1 MVLEEARAKLGQD
14 RGAGAATA
22 GTEEVRVGRDEGTP
36 DSRVSLTHAGREGE
50 GHAEQEASPG
60 VSPL

>member
-14 RGAGAATA
+14 SEAAAATA
-22 GTEEVRVGRDEGTP
+22 GREEVRTGREGGSP
-36 DSRVSLTHAGREGE
+36 DSRGSLTRAGREGE
-50 GHAEQEASPG
+50 GHAEQELSPG

>member
-14 RGAGAATA
+14 SLVVAAT
-22 GTEEVRVGRDEGTP
+22 GGREETRVGGDGGSP
-36 DSRVSLTHAGREGE
+36 DSRVSRPRAGREGE
-50 GHAEQEASPG
+50 DRAEQEASSG